1 MTKKP
6 IISLKNV
13 GVFYYTFN
21 QGVNSSKD
29 FILKL
34 GFTKIFQKKKVVEGI
49 NLDIFPGEV
58 VGILGK
64 NGTGKSSLLRC
75 MAGILKS
82 HTGQVIVNGK
92 IAPMLSIGAGI
103 EMELTGLENIKFIS
117 SLMGT
122 SKKDLPSKI
131 EEIKAFSELD
141 LATLKRPVKTYSTGM
156 ISRLSFSIA
165 ISEIPDILLIDEVL
179 AVGDVGFQQ
188 KCLNRINEIKALGCT
203 ILFVSHSEEDIRK
216 ICTRAICIDQHKVI
230 ADGSIEDVLKTYQK
244 LFNA

>member
-49 NLDIFPGEV
+49 NLDIYPGEV

-82 HTGQVIVNGK
+82 HTGHVIVNGK